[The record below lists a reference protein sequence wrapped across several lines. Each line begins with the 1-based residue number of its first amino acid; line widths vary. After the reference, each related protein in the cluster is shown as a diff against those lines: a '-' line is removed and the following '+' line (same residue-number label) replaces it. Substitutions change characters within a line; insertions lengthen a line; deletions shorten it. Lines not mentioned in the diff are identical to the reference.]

1 MIVPVRGGTPV
12 SESHPGHQAIEAAR
26 ERGWITL
33 DEIMAASSGSP
44 VDPDEARQ
52 MAREAGIQLVE
63 REGDPW
69 ETLHDLVAEG
79 PRAVA
84 AEIEEP
90 TAEALAEEEEEAEE
104 AVVPDDFEY
113 DISDP
118 TSIYLREISR
128 TPLLTADQ
136 EVQLT
141 KDMEAGKAAAR
152 KLEEG
157 TADAAERRHLRDL
170 VRKGE
175 RARQRMIESNLRL
188 VVSVAKKYMGRGLS
202 FLDLVQE
209 GNIGLHRAVQKFDW
223 RRGFRFS
230 TYAYWWIRQEIGR
243 AVADQG
249 RTIRLPVHVIAQL
262 TKLYNSARELQH
274 ELGRPATPAEIGE
287 RLGIE
292 TEKVEEAFRSARIP
306 ISLESP
312 IGEEGESTVADLIA
326 DTRMRSP
333 ADEAEDAALS
343 GTLEAALRA
352 HLKPREADVL
362 RLRFGLD
369 RNGEE
374 RTLGEVGK
382 ELGIS
387 RERVR
392 QIEGEVLQKLRRT
405 SAFRLKF
412 KEYA

>member
-1 MIVPVRGGTPV
+1 MKQMHG
-12 SESHPGHQAIEAAR
+12 GHQAIEAAR
-26 ERGWITL
+26 GRGWITL

-44 VDPDEARQ
+44 VDPDQARQ

-69 ETLHDLVAEG
+69 ETLHAL
-79 PRAVA
+79 A
-84 AEIEEP
+84 AEPARADVEEP
-90 TAEALAEEEEEAEE
+90 TAEALREEEEEEE
-104 AVVPDDFEY
+104 EVVVPDDFEY

-141 KDMEAGKAAAR
+141 KEMELGKAAA
-152 KLEEG
+152 KSLEAGEV
-157 TADAAERRHLRDL
+157 DAAERRHVRES

-209 GNIGLHRAVQKFDW
+209 GNIGLHRAVEKFDW

-262 TKLYNSARELQH
+262 TKLYNTARELQH
-274 ELGRPATPAEIGE
+274 ELGRPATPSEIGD

-312 IGEEGESTVADLIA
+312 IGDEGESTVADLIA

-333 ADEAEDAALS
+333 AEEAEDAALS
-343 GTLEAALRA
+343 GTLDAALRA

-369 RNGEE
+369 RGGEE

-405 SAFRLKF
+405 SAFRTKF

>member
-1 MIVPVRGGTPV
+1 MTQAQEG
-12 SESHPGHQAIEAAR
+12 HHQAVEAAR
-26 ERGWITL
+26 ARGWITL
-33 DEIMAASSGSP
+33 EEVVEAASESP
-44 VDPDEARQ
+44 ADPNEASEL
-52 MAREAGIQLVE
+52 AREAGLQLVE
-63 REGDPW
+63 RDTNPW
-69 ETLHDLVAEG
+69 DELHNLAEAG
-79 PRAVA
+79 ARAL
-84 AEIEEP
+84 EPEPEEP
-90 TAEALAEEEEEAEE
+90 TAEALAEEEEEEEE
-104 AVVPDDFEY
+104 AEAPVPADFEY

-136 EVQLT
+136 EVQLA
-141 KDMEAGKAAAR
+141 KEMEAGKAAKR
-152 KLEEG
+152 QLEEG
-157 TADAAERRHLRDL
+157 VDDAHRRRELREIE
-170 VRKGE
+170 RKGE

-209 GNIGLHRAVQKFDW
+209 GNIGLHRAVEKFDW

-262 TKLYNSARELQH
+262 TKLYNTARDLQH
-274 ELGRPATPAEIGE
+274 ELGRPATAKEIGD

-292 TEKVEEAFRSARIP
+292 PEKVEEAFRSARIP

-312 IGEEGESTVADLIA
+312 IGDEGDSTVADLIA
-326 DTRMRSP
+326 DASSRGP
-333 ADEAEDAALS
+333 AEEAEDAALA
-343 GTLEAALRA
+343 GTLDAALRA
-352 HLKPREADVL
+352 HLKPREAEVL

-369 RNGEE
+369 RGGEE

-405 SAFRLKF
+405 SAFRVKF